1 MVHFTFAHTFF
12 DDKTNKS
19 EVTRDFVVAVVVG
32 VTRNGAR
39 NRLGSI
45 MNTFVS
51 LSKHILFSISGV
63 LFIYHFP
70 KFS

>member
-32 VTRNGAR
+32 VTRNGAPQQIR
-39 NRLGSI
+39 KHHEHFRF
-45 MNTFVS
+45 TF
-51 LSKHILFSISGV
+51 KAH
-63 LFIYHFP
+63 FI
-70 KFS
+70 